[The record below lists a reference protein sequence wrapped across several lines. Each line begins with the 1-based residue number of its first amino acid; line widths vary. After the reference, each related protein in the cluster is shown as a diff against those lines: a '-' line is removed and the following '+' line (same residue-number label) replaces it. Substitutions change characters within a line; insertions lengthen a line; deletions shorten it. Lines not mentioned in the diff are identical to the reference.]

1 MLQHKSYVTSAG
13 VSIST
18 ISHSSGFRKE
28 NDICLKFYSFI
39 LQVIERKRR
48 AEQARLQYEREL
60 EEQKSGSLYFK
71 KWCEAKRFPFYGM
84 RNEQSVLLFFMDAYC
99 CVWCGVD
106 EVRLLVWG
114 DESSSVGEGQEGMSP
129 LMHYHGN
136 SWTLFHHA

>member
-1 MLQHKSYVTSAG
+1 MLK
-13 VSIST
+13 
-18 ISHSSGFRKE
+18 
-28 NDICLKFYSFI
+28 ICSFI

-84 RNEQSVLLFFMDAYC
+84 RNEQSVLFFFMDACC

-106 EVRLLVWG
+106 GVGLLVWG
-114 DESSSVGEGQEGMSP
+114 GESSSVGEGQEGDVSSHALSWKLMDTLSP
-129 LMHYHGN
+129 CITVVLDLHNAASLFALMNCQG
-136 SWTLFHHA
+136 